1 MTSRVRT
8 TAAVVG
14 IAVFAAVVWLAAESF
29 YLKEHRVL
37 AAERAE
43 LVRASDAFAE
53 ATRGSRDTRIALRDL
68 ASTMLGRE
76 RTVVEHRLR
85 GLLSELAERESL
97 AGVVV
102 SHGRPRVAQNPAGE
116 RGSGVARGFRRLLG
130 DRQDFAVVDARLQGQ
145 GSLEQCLRTL
155 AATRAQPWIHR
166 VEGFSISPKGKDRAV
181 YEVKIDLATLFA
193 PDLVPDDAQAPTLR
207 ASSEADAALVAAL
220 AARDPFTLVD
230 PVVAVVPQAPPPPA
244 PTPKPA
250 PEPAPPYDKWRVVG
264 VLQIAG
270 GPGAGDSVEVMLAR
284 TDTAESRTLKPGD
297 AVLGARLESAAGETA
312 VFLLDGQRVAVR
324 TGETLAQARPAEEVH
339 SARAP
344 HPDS

>member
-8 TAAVVG
+8 IAAVVG
-14 IAVFAAVVWLAAESF
+14 IAVLAAAVWLAAETF

-37 AAERAE
+37 ADERAE
-43 LVRASDAFAE
+43 LVRATAAFAD
-53 ATRGSRDTRIALRDL
+53 ASRGSRDTRVALRDL

-97 AGVVV
+97 TGVVV

-130 DRQDFAVVDARLQGQ
+130 DSQDFAVVDARLQGI

-155 AATRAQPWIHR
+155 AASRAQPWIHR

-193 PDLVPDDAQAPTLR
+193 PDLVPEDAEAPTLH
-207 ASSEADAALVAAL
+207 ASSEADTALVSRL

-230 PVVAVVPQAPPPPA
+230 PVVAAAPPPPPA
-244 PTPKPA
+244 PTPKPDPK
-250 PEPAPPYDKWRVVG
+250 PEPGPPYDKWRVVG

-270 GPGAGDSVEVMLAR
+270 GPGAADAVEVMLAR
-284 TDTAESRTLKPGD
+284 IDTAESRTLKPGD
-297 AVLGARLESAAGETA
+297 AVLGATLESASGETA
-312 VFLLDGQRVAVR
+312 VFLLDGERVAVR

-339 SARAP
+339 SARADR
-344 HPDS
+344 PDT